1 MIAAERR
8 ALFDLRDRAV
18 IGDDVM
24 TTVQH
29 ELDLEQMLLDSAQ
42 PVVEPPS
49 EVQVSADER
58 VT

>member
-8 ALFDLRDRAV
+8 ALFDLRDQAV

-29 ELDLEQMLLDSAQ
+29 ELDLEQMLLESAQ

-49 EVQVSADER
+49 EVQV
-58 VT
+58 